1 MNAFSQDNDIQGFR
15 ADADTLN
22 WDADYLLAT
31 DLTDTNRFLSDSE
44 WLDALIYDGPGIS
57 DMLRND
63 DTYHLRVGTP
73 GQIVGV
79 TLQNSHSTR
88 ARASSRP
95 ASIHAATESEQR
107 RPTTPTSTPTWER
120 ERSS

>member
-63 DTYHLRVGTP
+63 DTYHLRVGSHD
-73 GQIVGV
+73 QLVG
-79 TLQNSHSTR
+79 R
-88 ARASSRP
+88 ALRVLSRRAFARHRLRRRSR
-95 ASIHAATESEQR
+95 HY
-107 RPTTPTSTPTWER
+107 R
-120 ERSS
+120 E